1 MQAFDPVL
9 LCSDCEVVRTFRS
22 RHCNFCNRCVER
34 FDHHCPWVN
43 NCVGFYTQKHFILF
57 LIYVFNGSGHALY
70 LLCKNA
76 IYCLDKN
83 CAIFNSFFN
92 MILSKIFYK
101 LINFYFSW
109 SCNIFSFTI
118 LLICKYYVL

>member
-43 NCVGFYTQKHFILF
+43 NCVGLKNHRFFITF
-57 LIYVFNGSGHALY
+57 LLSTYILNALVIACCAANIHNWQNIKYRNGEYAPEY
-70 LLCKNA
+70 
-76 IYCLDKN
+76 
-83 CAIFNSFFN
+83 
-92 MILSKIFYK
+92 
-101 LINFYFSW
+101 
-109 SCNIFSFTI
+109 
-118 LLICKYYVL
+118 